1 MLSNAPMGPEV
12 NCEHSGRGGMAA
24 WHSGAGV
31 GKPFS
36 VKDQVGNILGFVGH
50 KASVTAI
57 GLWLRQYV
65 KQ

>member
-1 MLSNAPMGPEV
+1 MLSNAPMDLEV
-12 NCEHSGRGGMAA
+12 NCEHSRREGMVA

-50 KASVTAI
+50 KASVTAF
-57 GLWLRQYV
+57 GLWLKRYV